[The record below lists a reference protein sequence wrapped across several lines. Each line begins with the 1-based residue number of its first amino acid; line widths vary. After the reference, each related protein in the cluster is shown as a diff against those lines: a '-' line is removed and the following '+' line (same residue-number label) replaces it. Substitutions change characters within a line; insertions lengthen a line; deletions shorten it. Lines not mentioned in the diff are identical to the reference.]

1 MMRKAGQPLEF
12 GIFSNG
18 ERGNRLAADTYDE
31 DMFEVLVADR
41 LGMTEAW
48 ISGAS
53 LASQTARRRLLSGH
67 VHRQG
72 GRAAL
77 TQQIKPGPAVRP
89 IAIYHPL
96 QVAMDAAMADH
107 LTRRPVHVRF
117 RIRRSGDR
125 RHAPAGTRP
134 QEPQA
139 APRPH
144 ARGPRP
150 DPPLL
155 ERG

>member
-1 MMRKAGQPLEF
+1 MIRKAGQPLEF

-31 DMFEVLVADR
+31 DMLEVLFADR

-72 GRAAL
+72 GRADAAD
-77 TQQIKPGPAVRP
+77 QAWPAVRP
-89 IAIYHPL
+89 FAIYHPL

-117 RIRRSGDR
+117 RIPPTVR
-125 RHAPAGTRP
+125 
-134 QEPQA
+134 
-139 APRPH
+139 
-144 ARGPRP
+144 ARV
-150 DPPLL
+150 
-155 ERG
+155 